1 MANSVPR
8 NWTQTQVYFSD
19 FLKSLGNKIMKKNI
33 QNESSNF
40 NGLGIAPRLLEILGE
55 LGYTTPTPIQIQ
67 SIPLSIQQKDMV
79 GIAQTG
85 TGKTLAFGIPMIQL
99 IAVHKGMGLVV
110 LPTRELALQ
119 VDENLKTIG
128 KKIGLRTSVLIGG
141 EPINKQLKSL
151 KQKPHIIIATPGRLT
166 DHTQRGSLS
175 LKNVKILVLDE
186 ADMMLDMGFLP
197 QIQAILKLVPKKR
210 QTMLFSATMPSQIA
224 EIASKYMSLPTRIE
238 VAPAGTSAEK
248 VEQEIIIINKEDKL
262 EQLKKIL
269 METKGSVLIFM
280 RTKHTVKTLT
290 RKINMFGVNSAEIHS
305 NRSLPQRKK
314 ALEGF
319 KIGKFRVL
327 VATDIAARGIDVK
340 EIELVINYDLPA
352 RIDDYVHRIGRT
364 ARAGKSGR
372 AISFVMPS
380 QIKDLREI
388 EKLINKTLKTNK
400 TKEELDIMRKT
411 IAPEK
416 KGGGGRRLNIEKP
429 RRVPKKTFSP
439 SRKQKVKTAIS
450 TSEKVASQNGKQF
463 KGREFSSVGG
473 YSRKFKPDNR
483 ENKNN
488 SFSSRN
494 TKKKK

>member
-1 MANSVPR
+1 
-8 NWTQTQVYFSD
+8 
-19 FLKSLGNKIMKKNI
+19 MKKNI
-33 QNESSNF
+33 QNEASSF
-40 NGLGIAPRLLEILGE
+40 NGLGIAPKLLEILKE
-55 LGYTTPTPIQIQ
+55 LGYTTPTPIQTQ
-67 SIPLSIQQKDMV
+67 SIPLSLEQKDMV

-119 VDENLKTIG
+119 VDESLKTIG
-128 KKIGLRTSVLIGG
+128 KKIGLRTSVIIGG
-141 EPINKQLKSL
+141 EPMNKQLKSL

-166 DHTQRGSLS
+166 DHTQRGSIS

-197 QIQAILKLVPKKR
+197 QIQTILKLVPKKR

-269 METKGSVLIFM
+269 SETKGSVLIFM

-290 RKINMFGVNSAEIHS
+290 RKINAFGINTAEIHS

-319 KIGKFRVL
+319 KIGQFRVL
-327 VATDIAARGIDVK
+327 IATDIAARGIDVK
-340 EIELVINYDLPA
+340 EIELVINYDLPTK
-352 RIDDYVHRIGRT
+352 IDDYVHRIGRT
-364 ARAGKSGR
+364 ARAGKSGK

-388 EKLINKTLKTNK
+388 ERLINKTLKTNK
-400 TKEELDIMRKT
+400 TKEELDLMRRT

-416 KGGGGRRLNIEKP
+416 KGGGGRSLNTSRQARSPKKVFSPNKKPKVKNTISVSEKP
-429 RRVPKKTFSP
+429 FTKNKKSF
-439 SRKQKVKTAIS
+439 
-450 TSEKVASQNGKQF
+450 E
-463 KGREFSSVGG
+463 GRAFSSVGG
-473 YSRKFKPDNR
+473 YSSKFKPTSER
-483 ENKNN
+483 MKNT
-488 SFSSRN
+488 SFSARN
-494 TKKKK
+494 TRGKK